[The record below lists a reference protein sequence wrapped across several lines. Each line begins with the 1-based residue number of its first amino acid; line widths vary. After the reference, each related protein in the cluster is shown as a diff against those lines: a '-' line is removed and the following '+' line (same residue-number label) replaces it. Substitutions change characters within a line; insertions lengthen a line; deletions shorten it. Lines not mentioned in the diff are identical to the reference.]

1 MLRRDKIVYIP
12 YQTIYSK
19 NYNRYSINMIR
30 VLEQKYRVRPKMA
43 EPFEI
48 FEILHTKAIILN
60 WVEIELDDRMKQNI
74 LWHRMFGVKII
85 WFFHDKYPHNTQKD
99 EQIADNIKWLADN
112 STTIILHSRHS
123 RQYVPNIEK
132 NKSKLAYVPHIE
144 YKDQSAWID
153 VQKVR
158 GKYDISEDVFVFS
171 MFGFLSPY
179 KKCEHAIEAFQ
190 KLHLEKAKLIISGMP
205 CDNVYAEKLLKMC
218 EGDKNIILDFRYLSD
233 MELNELLVI
242 TDVVVIPYV
251 NESSMNSGVMIQAF
265 SCGKTVIISDFAM
278 ARDYALQNF
287 FYGYSKSLEKAMKKA
302 YRNGKEKNKRMGEEA
317 KKYMDTHN
325 NEEIVRDKLYD
336 ILY

>member
-1 MLRRDKIVYIP
+1 MCKREKIVYIP
-12 YQTIYSK
+12 HQSIYSTS
-19 NYNRYSINMIR
+19 NRYSINMIHI
-30 VLEQKYRVRPKMA
+30 LEQKYYVRFKIAKPTA
-43 EPFEI
+43 VFD
-48 FEILHTKAIILN
+48 ILDTKAVILN
-60 WVEIELDDRMKQNI
+60 WVETELDKHMKQNI
-74 LWHRMFGVKII
+74 LWHRLLGVKIV
-85 WFFHDKYPHNTQKD
+85 WVFHNKYPHDTQKD
-99 EQIADNIKWLADN
+99 ERISDNIEWLADN

-132 NKSKLAYVPHIE
+132 NQSKLAYVPHIE

-153 VQKVR
+153 AQKVSR
-158 GKYDISEDVFVFS
+158 RYDISEDVFVFS

-190 KLHLEKAKLIISGMP
+190 KLPLDNAKLIIAGMP

-233 MELNELLVI
+233 IELNELLVI

-265 SCGKTVIISDFAM
+265 SCGKTVIVSDFAM
-278 ARDYALQNF
+278 ARDYALQSF
-287 FYGYSKSLEKAMKKA
+287 FYGYSKSLEKVMKKA

-325 NEEIVRDKLYD
+325 NEDIVRDRLYD
-336 ILY
+336 VLR